1 MPKENV
7 RKRLL
12 KAKDLLKSA
21 REEIDE
27 ALREIDEDDDKESS
41 LKYTGYG
48 YVGTDGTERVND
60 SEEYDEDED

>member
-7 RKRLL
+7 RRRLL

-27 ALREIDEDDDKESS
+27 ALREIDEDDDQEPS